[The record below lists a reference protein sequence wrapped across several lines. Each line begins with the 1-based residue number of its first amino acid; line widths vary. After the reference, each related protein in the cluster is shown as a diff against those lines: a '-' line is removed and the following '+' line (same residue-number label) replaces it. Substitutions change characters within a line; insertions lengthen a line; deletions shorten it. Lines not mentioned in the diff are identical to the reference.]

1 MEENLKKIPI
11 YRENIEVLASD
22 ADEFQHANNTRYVH
36 WMQQVAVAH
45 SAALGWDAD
54 RYLAIGAMW
63 VARRH
68 IIDYIRPV
76 YPGETMLAE
85 TWIPEMKNVSSVRK
99 YRFTRVSDSA
109 LIAEAETRWGF
120 VSSTTGRPM
129 RVPDELKALFI
140 ANLHLLPEPTS
151 GAECGD
157 SAARS
162 GATRPER
169 IEGGAAP
176 SSGG

>member
-1 MEENLKKIPI
+1 MP
-11 YRENIEVLASD
+11 SD

-45 SAALGWDAD
+45 SAALGWDAE
-54 RYLAIGAMW
+54 RYLSVGAMW

-68 IIDYIRPV
+68 IIDYIHPI

-85 TWIPEMKNVSSVRK
+85 TWIPEMKNVSSTRK
-99 YRFTRVSDSA
+99 YRFTRLTDGL

-120 VSSTTGRPM
+120 VSSRTGRPM
-129 RVPDELKALFI
+129 RVPEELKTLFT
-140 ANLHLLPEPTS
+140 ANLHLLQEPTS
-151 GAECGD
+151 GAKCGD
-157 SAARS
+157 NAARS

-169 IEGGAAP
+169 TEEGAGPNCAD
-176 SSGG
+176 

>member
-1 MEENLKKIPI
+1 MKELSKKFPI
-11 YRENIEVLASD
+11 YREKILVLPSD

-36 WMQQVAVAH
+36 WMQQVATAH
-45 SAALGWDAD
+45 SAALGWDAE
-54 RYLAIGAMW
+54 RYLKIGAIW

-85 TWIPEMKNVSSVRK
+85 TWVPEMKNVSSIRK
-99 YRFTRVSDSA
+99 YRFTRLSDSA

-120 VSSTTGRPM
+120 VLRATGRPT
-129 RVPDELKALFI
+129 RVPDELKTLFTEV
-140 ANLHLLPEPTS
+140 LHLLPEPTS
-151 GAECGD
+151 DAECGG

-169 IEGGAAP
+169 TEGDAAP
-176 SSGG
+176 SSGD